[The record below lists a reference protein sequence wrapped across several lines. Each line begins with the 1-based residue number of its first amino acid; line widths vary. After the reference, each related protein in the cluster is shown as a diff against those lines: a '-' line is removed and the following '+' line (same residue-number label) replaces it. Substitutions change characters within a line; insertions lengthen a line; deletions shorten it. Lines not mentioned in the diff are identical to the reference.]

1 MNETLLLISGGIV
14 AYLIGSFSS
23 AVWIGKWFYH
33 TDVRTQG
40 SGNAGATNTIR
51 VLGTKAG
58 VVVMVLDILKAWG
71 AVKLAGVFAGDSL
84 TATQLIDYK
93 IILGALAVI
102 GHVFPL
108 FTGFKGGKGVASLVG
123 VIIALYSPYIFLIIL
138 SWFILVFIATR
149 YVSLA
154 SITGSLLFAVLAIF
168 VFHEQN
174 LYLIILAGLIAA
186 IFVFHEQNVYLIIL
200 AALIAVFIPI
210 THHKNIK
217 RSIKGEEN
225 KLSFRKKAES
235 PQ

>member
-1 MNETLLLISGGIV
+1 MNEDLLLIAGGV
-14 AYLIGSFSS
+14 LAYLMGSFSS
-23 AVWIGKWFYH
+23 AVWIGKWFYN

-58 VVVMVLDILKAWG
+58 IIVMVIDVVKAWS
-71 AVKLAGVFAGDSL
+71 AVMLAHVFAGERL
-84 TATQLIDYK
+84 TDTQLIDYQ
-93 IILGALAVI
+93 IVLGALAVL

-123 VIIALYSPYIFLIIL
+123 VIIALYSPYIFLFVLLWFALIFII
-138 SWFILVFIATR
+138 TR

-154 SITGSLLFAVLAIF
+154 SITASILFAILAIF

-174 LYLIILAGLIAA
+174 M
-186 IFVFHEQNVYLIIL
+186 YLIIL
-200 AALIAVFIPI
+200 AALIAIFIPL

-217 RSIKGEEN
+217 RLLKGEES
-225 KLSFRKKAES
+225 KLIFRKK
-235 PQ
+235 